1 MSIAL
6 FPGSFDPLTNG
17 HLDIIERASLMFDKV
32 VVGVGYNTGKKALFT
47 PEEKLALI
55 SEVVSDLPN
64 VEVLD
69 TYIDV
74 NSIEVYDQSFNPIN
88 QITVNDVKNFQ
99 ANETAKAEELA
110 IKNGLL
116 DKAKVRMEEVV
127 KSQVK
132 MLLSNTEQSEYEIVI
147 NWK

>member
-1 MSIAL
+1 M
-6 FPGSFDPLTNG
+6 
-17 HLDIIERASLMFDKV
+17 
-32 VVGVGYNTGKKALFT
+32 
-47 PEEKLALI
+47 
-55 SEVVSDLPN
+55 
-64 VEVLD
+64 
-69 TYIDV
+69 
-74 NSIEVYDQSFNPIN
+74 
-88 QITVNDVKNFQ
+88 KNFQ

-132 MLLSNTEQSEYEIVI
+132 MLLSNTEQSEYEIII